1 MRILQVVFF
10 YVVQRA
16 NTHSE
21 NWPFDKTGKDKIHL
35 PWGLHK
41 TIGGL
46 SKVNRTEGNET
57 PKKDISQDK
66 TPKVEPLLKATRAS
80 PIRQDPPT
88 ACKKHI
94 PEECKSTLKIIIN

>member
-21 NWPFDKTGKDKIHL
+21 NWPFDKTGKEKIHL
-35 PWGLHK
+35 PWELHK

-46 SKVNRTEGNET
+46 SKVNRTEGNGKGHQ
-57 PKKDISQDK
+57 PGQDAKGGAITESHKGITYPPSPTNSLWK
-66 TPKVEPLLKATRAS
+66 THT
-80 PIRQDPPT
+80 
-88 ACKKHI
+88 
-94 PEECKSTLKIIIN
+94 

>member
-21 NWPFDKTGKDKIHL
+21 NWPFDKTGKEKIHL
-35 PWGLHK
+35 PWELHK

-46 SKVNRTEGNET
+46 SKVNGTEGNET
-57 PKKDISQDK
+57 PKKGHQPEQDTK
-66 TPKVEPLLKATRAS
+66 GGAITESHKGITCLPRPANSL
-80 PIRQDPPT
+80 
-88 ACKKHI
+88 
-94 PEECKSTLKIIIN
+94 

>member
-21 NWPFDKTGKDKIHL
+21 NWPFDKTGKEKIHL
-35 PWGLHK
+35 PWELHK

-46 SKVNRTEGNET
+46 SKVKKTAGKERHQKRT
-57 PKKDISQDK
+57 S
-66 TPKVEPLLKATRAS
+66 ARTRRQRWS
-80 PIRQDPPT
+80 HYCKPQGHHQRQDPPT
-88 ACKKHI
+88 ACEK
-94 PEECKSTLKIIIN
+94 T

>member
-16 NTHSE
+16 KTHSE
-21 NWPFDKTGKDKIHL
+21 NWPFDKTGKEKIHL

-46 SKVNRTEGNET
+46 SKVENSRQRRDT
-57 PKKDISQDK
+57 KKGHQPGQDAKGGAITASHKGITNAK
-66 TPKVEPLLKATRAS
+66 TRQQLVKNITHNLKNIKV
-80 PIRQDPPT
+80 
-88 ACKKHI
+88 H
-94 PEECKSTLKIIIN
+94 